1 MVNILTV
8 DEDTDVL
15 RLLRIKLSAA
25 GYTVTR
31 ARDGQEALAAAQPDD
46 APAPDVIITEMLLP
60 DMDGVDVV
68 RRLAALPSAP
78 LVIVLSG
85 ERADAAMAA
94 AFAAGATDYVTK
106 PFSPQGL
113 LERVRVNLIR
123 AGRVSASAGEV
134 A

>member
-31 ARDGQEALAAAQPDD
+31 ARDGQEALAAAQPEA
-46 APAPDVIITEMLLP
+46 APVPDVIITEMLLP

-68 RRLAALPSAP
+68 RGLVALPSAP

-85 ERADAAMAA
+85 EREEAAMAA

>member
-46 APAPDVIITEMLLP
+46 APDVIITEMLLP

-85 ERADAAMAA
+85 EREDAAMAA

-123 AGRVSASAGEV
+123 AGRVSAPAGEV

>member
-1 MVNILTV
+1 
-8 DEDTDVL
+8 
-15 RLLRIKLSAA
+15 
-25 GYTVTR
+25 
-31 ARDGQEALAAAQPDD
+31 
-46 APAPDVIITEMLLP
+46 
-60 DMDGVDVV
+60 
-68 RRLAALPSAP
+68 
-78 LVIVLSG
+78 
-85 ERADAAMAA
+85 MAA